1 MKELKIYARA
11 GQGAITSA
19 AILGQALFLEGKYAY
34 GFPHFGAA
42 RMGAPMNAFLR
53 FNDKPVRAHCQ
64 VYHPDY
70 ILIIDPSL
78 MKNLDCFDGFKEGGI
93 AIINVK
99 QDSEIPSLNKQKV
112 ITISAEKIALETI
125 GKPFANTP
133 LLGAFAKATGEIKLE
148 SMLKAIT
155 MHFSDKKKEVLG
167 KNLEAVRKGY
177 EAVNETAI

>member
-34 GFPHFGAA
+34 GFPNFGAA

-53 FNDKPVRAHCQ
+53 FDDKPVRSRSQ
-64 VYHPDY
+64 IYHPDY

-78 MKNLDCFDGFKEGGI
+78 IKSLDCFAGFKEGGT

-99 QDSEIPSLNKQKV
+99 QGSEIPTLNKQKV
-112 ITISAEKIALETI
+112 ITISAEEIALQTI

-133 LLGAFAKATGEIKLE
+133 LLGAFARVSGEVRLE
-148 SMLKAIT
+148 SLLQAIT
-155 MHFSDKKKEVLG
+155 MHFSGKRKEALD

-177 EAVNETAI
+177 EAV

>member
-1 MKELKIYARA
+1 MKELKIFARA

-19 AILGQALFLEGKYAY
+19 AILGQAFFLEGKYAY
-34 GFPHFGAA
+34 GFPYFGAA

-53 FNDKPVRAHCQ
+53 FDDNPVRAHSQ

-70 ILIIDPSL
+70 ILIIDPGL
-78 MKNLDCFDGFKEGGI
+78 MKNLDCFAGFKEKGM
-93 AIINVK
+93 AIINTR
-99 QDSEIPSLNKQKV
+99 QDSQIPSLNKQRI

-133 LLGAFAKATGEIKLE
+133 LLGAFAKASGEVRLE
-148 SMLKAIT
+148 SILKALT
-155 MHFSDKKKEVLG
+155 MHFSGKKEILD

-177 EAVNETAI
+177 EAV